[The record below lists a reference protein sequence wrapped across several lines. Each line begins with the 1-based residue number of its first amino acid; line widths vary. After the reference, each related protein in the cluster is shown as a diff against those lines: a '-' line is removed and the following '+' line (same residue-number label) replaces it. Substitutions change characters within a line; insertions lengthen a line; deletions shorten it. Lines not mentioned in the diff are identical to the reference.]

1 MLWIM
6 YIVMNV
12 EGSCLIANQVLL
24 CLTCVSQA
32 SADVFWGA
40 WIIAGYPQF
49 TLVHHWQW
57 RELHLLHLNSR
68 WSGPMVG
75 CWEGVCLGCEPRI
88 PHSVEHTWSTERP
101 KWERFR
107 ESKLAYYVQH
117 HVPPFGLD
125 VPDVSWF
132 LMISPLIMDAA
143 SWFGVFV
150 WQVYGRAPGK
160 LGFDVSSRIGCGDWW
175 SGVDQ
180 LWGSLVDL
188 SMLDTQN
195 AHAVLAVQ
203 WMLFN
208 VCFLS
213 CSLCRKPRLWMHDVK
228 CHDI

>member
-101 KWERFR
+101 KWERIR

-143 SWFGVFV
+143 SWFGVCVTGV
-150 WQVYGRAPGK
+150 WQSTGKTGIWCQQPDRLRRLMIRCWSALGK
-160 LGFDVSSRIGCGDWW
+160 LGR
-175 SGVDQ
+175 
-180 LWGSLVDL
+180 LVDVRHPKC
-188 SMLDTQN
+188 SRGSGGSVDVIQC
-195 AHAVLAVQ
+195 VLLEL
-203 WMLFN
+203 LF
-208 VCFLS
+208 V
-213 CSLCRKPRLWMHDVK
+213 
-228 CHDI
+228 